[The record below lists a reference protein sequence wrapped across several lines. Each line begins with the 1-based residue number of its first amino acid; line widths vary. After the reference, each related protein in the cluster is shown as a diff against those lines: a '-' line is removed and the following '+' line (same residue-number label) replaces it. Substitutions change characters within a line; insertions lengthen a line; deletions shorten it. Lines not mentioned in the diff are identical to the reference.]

1 MQEPYWGGGWKLQTS
16 SQTEIEVGIILDS
29 HTQAEVHR
37 NRVGGQ
43 VGIQGQACQEGSLE
57 VGSLEGVLAFRGAQ
71 NRSRQG
77 DLKAN
82 WVRHPRQVRYTTI
95 PGGIIP
101 IPRPAGRPRP
111 GPLGNCNVSHE

>member
-16 SQTEIEVGIILDS
+16 NQTEIEGRITLDS

-37 NRVGGQ
+37 NQVGGQ
-43 VGIQGQACQEGSLE
+43 VGIQDQAYQEGSLE

-77 DLKAN
+77 DLTAN
-82 WVRHPRQVRYTTI
+82 
-95 PGGIIP
+95 
-101 IPRPAGRPRP
+101 
-111 GPLGNCNVSHE
+111 